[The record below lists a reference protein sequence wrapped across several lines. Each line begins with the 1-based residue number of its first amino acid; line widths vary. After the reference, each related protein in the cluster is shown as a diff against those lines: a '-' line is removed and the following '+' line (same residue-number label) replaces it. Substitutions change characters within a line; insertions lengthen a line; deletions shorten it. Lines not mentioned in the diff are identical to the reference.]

1 MKEYFLILHSKDPFS
16 LRSYCVG
23 WPELLWVL
31 DLLRD
36 FICDHFIGA
45 FRSRSFQKLIL
56 AKIYRDIRTNS
67 THSRTMC
74 QKKNLNWTMHLKGQW
89 SYSKNQ
95 IMLVLLV
102 PKPLLTSGCW
112 IDIFWPIRV
121 NSLLL
126 VAFVYAGFPSKPLAS
141 GMWDMSIRM
150 PKVSLVVMLSKL
162 VKTLTCRIIQ
172 IHKIFKVINMSIRA
186 MSNVNARKT
195 TYWIK
200 LRF

>member
-1 MKEYFLILHSKDPFS
+1 MRWLTRAAVSAWSI
-16 LRSYCVG
+16 
-23 WPELLWVL
+23 
-31 DLLRD
+31 RD

-45 FRSRSFQKLIL
+45 FRSRSFHKLIL

-67 THSRTMC
+67 THSRTPRLLMMC
-74 QKKNLNWTMHLKGQW
+74 QKKNLNWTMDLEGQW

-102 PKPLLTSGCW
+102 PKPLSTSGCW
-112 IDIFWPIRV
+112 IVIFWPIRV

-162 VKTLTCRIIQ
+162 AKTPTSRIIQ
-172 IHKIFKVINMSIRA
+172 IHKFFKVIIRA
-186 MSNVNARKT
+186 IVYYVNARKT
-195 TYWIK
+195 TNWIK